1 MNDLRDPSKEEIDS
15 ELYKSCL
22 LQLDELN
29 KYIIFVQYKQYFRIK
44 SSFIPKFIDMSVLS
58 THCIGSGLV

>member
-22 LQLDELN
+22 LQLDELSN
-29 KYIIFVQYKQYFRIK
+29 YIIVVEPKQCFRIK
-44 SSFIPKFIDMSVLS
+44 SSFIPKLIDMSVLL
-58 THCIGSGLV
+58 TQPVYRI